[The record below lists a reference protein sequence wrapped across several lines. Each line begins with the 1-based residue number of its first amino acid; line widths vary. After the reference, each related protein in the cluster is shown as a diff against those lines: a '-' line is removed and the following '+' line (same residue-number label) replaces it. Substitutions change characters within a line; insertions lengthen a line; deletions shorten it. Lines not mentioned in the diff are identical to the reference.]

1 MLKQR
6 ASSGPGLFL
15 VMAIAN
21 EQPIVFQ
28 SAQQSLYGLLH
39 EPQQSELKTGVLIL
53 VGGPQYRVGSHRQFV
68 ELARGLA
75 LQGIPTFRF
84 DFTGMGDST
93 GDFPGFEKLD
103 NDIRQAI
110 DAFTKAH
117 PDLQKVI
124 LWGLCDGA
132 SAACFYASKD
142 ERVAGLCLA
151 NPWVR
156 TEQGEAE
163 AFLKHYYFSR
173 LMSRDFWHKLL
184 TGKLK
189 VLSSLT
195 DLFGKVKRSRQKEEA
210 ANDQSDP
217 SAAAS
222 APQFSLPVRL
232 FGSLNAFPGQVI
244 CLISGNDLTAAE
256 FMDAVNKDRK
266 RQKLMRSKRVTM
278 VHLADADHTF
288 SQRQS
293 MKDVIKQ
300 TASWIKAL

>member
-1 MLKQR
+1 MT
-6 ASSGPGLFL
+6 
-15 VMAIAN
+15 MAI

-28 SAQQSLYGLLH
+28 SGQQSLYGLLH
-39 EPQQSELKTGVLIL
+39 QAQQSEAKTGVLIL

-75 LQGIPTFRF
+75 AQGIPVFRF

-93 GDFPGFEKLD
+93 GSFPGFEQLD
-103 NDIRQAI
+103 DDIRQAV
-110 DAFTKAH
+110 DAFTKAR
-117 PDLQKVI
+117 PDLQQII

-132 SAACFYASKD
+132 SAACFYAPQD
-142 ERVAGLCLA
+142 ARVTGLCLA

-173 LMSRDFWHKLL
+173 LVSRDFWHKLL

-189 VLSSLT
+189 VLSSVA
-195 DLFGKVKRSRQKEEA
+195 DLLGNVKRSRQS
-210 ANDQSDP
+210 DQTADEDDDQ
-217 SAAAS
+217 AAAPN
-222 APQFSLPVRL
+222 AHQVSLPVRL
-232 FGSLNAFPGQVI
+232 FGSLNDFSGPVM

-256 FMDAVNKDRK
+256 FMDAVKKDRK
-266 RQKLMRSKRVTM
+266 RQKMMRSKRVTM
-278 VHLADADHTF
+278 VHLATADHTF

-293 MKDVIKQ
+293 MSEVIKQ
-300 TASWIKAL
+300 TASWIKNL